1 MAMLVIIVALF
12 PPETSP
18 NRSLWVRRRWKI
30 SDHNRETHG
39 ESRLQHTTN
48 AAVPLHG
55 MRFMI
60 YILGIIWKHVGDPSN
75 SLYSILTSDLF
86 ITYLGSSHLS
96 DF

>member
-12 PPETSP
+12 PPETW
-18 NRSLWVRRRWKI
+18 LRRRWNI
-30 SDHNRETHG
+30 SDHNRGEAHG
-39 ESRLQHTTN
+39 EFRLQHMTN

-60 YILGIIWKHVGDPSN
+60 YILDIIWKHVGDPSN
-75 SLYSILTSDLF
+75 SLYSILTSDLI

-96 DF
+96 DC